1 MQKHSETDVEL
12 SSSLRA
18 GTSYMLVIR
27 KSCEQ
32 PGSIQEKE
40 REWLTQE

>member
-27 KSCEQ
+27 
-32 PGSIQEKE
+32 QE
-40 REWLTQE
+40 L